1 MANPNQPGTTGT
13 TGTLQPIDPEEM
25 REIQLL
31 AEAVLVSFT
40 ATPNPFAPFGHAK
53 LAWNITMPTTVI
65 PGVHI
70 EVHISG
76 LGDQAFDPKGSRP
89 VAPYNGTTY
98 ALWLRTPL
106 ASRPLGTV
114 NLAVDFS
121 TCKSF
126 AGLLGNFSAIV
137 RGQANQAFP
146 TGGRVRLRG
155 GGTAI
160 DIGINSFVADI
171 PLTVSV
177 PDWFDPD
184 VDVSLGFSVSS
195 QNGQVRVSHDFTR
208 TEVSFGTVSA
218 VASLGCSAVVASALE
233 TQSDG
238 FLSGFIGPVL
248 AQRLQDAINDD
259 LRRSLDLLNH
269 SVPPPPVPYKFYDLT
284 LTATDGLNYRLCP
297 EHPAPPASTNP
308 TLGGAGD
315 LTVLRRS
322 TNGR

>member
-1 MANPNQPGTTGT
+1 
-13 TGTLQPIDPEEM
+13 
-25 REIQLL
+25 
-31 AEAVLVSFT
+31 
-40 ATPNPFAPFGHAK
+40 
-53 LAWNITMPTTVI
+53 
-65 PGVHI
+65 
-70 EVHISG
+70 
-76 LGDQAFDPKGSRP
+76 
-89 VAPYNGTTY
+89 
-98 ALWLRTPL
+98 
-106 ASRPLGTV
+106 LGTV
-114 NLAVDFS
+114 DLAVDFG

-126 AGLLGNFSAIV
+126 AGLLGSFSAIV

-146 TGGRVRLRG
+146 TGGRVRLRS

-195 QNGQVRVSHDFTR
+195 QNGQVRVSHDFAR
-208 TEVSFGTVSA
+208 TEVSFGTASGIL
-218 VASLGCSAVVASALE
+218 SLGCTPLVASALE

-284 LTATDGLNYRLCP
+284 LTEADGLNYRLCP
-297 EHPAPPASTNP
+297 EHPATPASTHP
-308 TLGGAGD
+308 TFGGAGD
-315 LTVLRRS
+315 LAVLRRS
-322 TNGR
+322 TEGERLVSEGRAGCVPR